1 MSKRSFLISY
11 WQGMGSRA
19 FQVVHGRLYSI
30 RKGLTLTRKKEVALR
45 IFMEV
50 SLGFEAMQGSWPYSW
65 VTDSGFSAEDLTS
78 NLIGFYRA
86 VEKYS
91 WEQILQACRP
101 GDSVRRIRREL
112 HQRDWRPQGHGGL
125 QAPSSSL
132 RRVFRGRWLSGDSQ
146 SHQTSG
152 PTRR

>member
-1 MSKRSFLISY
+1 M
-11 WQGMGSRA
+11 
-19 FQVVHGRLYSI
+19 HGRLYSI

-50 SLGFEAMQGSWPYSW
+50 SPGFEATQGSWPYSW

-101 GDSVRRIRREL
+101 TSKETAFAVSR
-112 HQRDWRPQGHGGL
+112 
-125 QAPSSSL
+125 SL
-132 RRVFRGRWLSGDSQ
+132 RHPPLRRPSPADACPPAPTGWCQSGGAPERAPRQ
-146 SHQTSG
+146 NHSG
-152 PTRR
+152 TATPAGHYPI

>member
-1 MSKRSFLISY
+1 
-11 WQGMGSRA
+11 MGIRA

-91 WEQILQACRP
+91 WEQILLDVPFGAT
-101 GDSVRRIRREL
+101 
-112 HQRDWRPQGHGGL
+112 
-125 QAPSSSL
+125 APAATPNAASSSPAGACP
-132 RRVFRGRWLSGDSQ
+132 RRRSVDGHRGGRVVPVG
-146 SHQTSG
+146 G
-152 PTRR
+152 RRADASATD